1 MKLSIALIAVTGAFA
16 GSAISAV
23 NQRSSAQDWS
33 TRAVRAEQELV
44 QTRAEA
50 DTLRGGL
57 KDASVEGTKLTERID
72 ELANEKAQSADDRSA
87 SEVQRDTYKR
97 IAQEY
102 ATVSS
107 AWQSCVK
114 GHEKYEDVLSEPAR
128 YDANDVKRFL
138 KELETLCL
146 DAENK
151 EQSLRSQL
159 GQ

>member
-1 MKLSIALIAVTGAFA
+1 MKLSVALIAVTGGFA
-16 GSAISAV
+16 GSFISAV
-23 NQRSSAQDWS
+23 NQRSNAQDWAG
-33 TRAVRAEQELV
+33 RAIRAEQELV
-44 QTRAEA
+44 QVRAEA
-50 DTLRGGL
+50 DVLRDGL
-57 KDASVEGTKLTERID
+57 KEASTEGVQLTDRID
-72 ELANEKAQSADDRSA
+72 ELSNEKAQTVDDKAA

-114 GHEKYEDVLSEPAR
+114 GHEKYEEVLSDPER

-146 DAENK
+146 DAETK